1 MQKHKSTQLN
11 AVKIQKFEL
20 LHISPDY
27 NSPELQKEQPGTMVQ
42 KVTL

>member
-1 MQKHKSTQLN
+1 MQKPNSTQLN
-11 AVKIQKFEL
+11 AAKIQKCEL

-27 NSPELQKEQPGTMVQ
+27 NCPELQKEHPAIMVQ